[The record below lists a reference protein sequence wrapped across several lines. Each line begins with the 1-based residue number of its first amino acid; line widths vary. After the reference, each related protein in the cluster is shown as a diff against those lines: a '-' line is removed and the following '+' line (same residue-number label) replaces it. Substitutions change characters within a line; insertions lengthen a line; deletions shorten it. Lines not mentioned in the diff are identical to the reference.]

1 MKFFSKYLNLL
12 YRFQKS
18 YIMDYEDFLT
28 LGYKIIDDI
37 RINVVHCV
45 DQKDLFTLGYQLF
58 RDISIIILFVL
69 KE

>member
-1 MKFFSKYLNLL
+1 
-12 YRFQKS
+12 
-18 YIMDYEDFLT
+18 MDYEDFLT

-37 RINVVHCV
+37 RINVVHWV